1 MTPDTRTVLTRL
13 CLVALLSLYGLC
25 AQALPEDEPEALG
38 FSGDRLDR
46 LPRVLQEYVEDGQLA
61 GGVVLVARQGRIAHH
76 SAFGYRDIGASDPMA
91 SDDLFRIASQTKA
104 IISVAVMMLQEQG
117 ELLITDPVH
126 HYLPEFAETTVAV
139 PDGGGSYTVV
149 PAERQITI
157 RDLLTHTSGVS
168 YGSGPAAELWADA
181 GLQGWYTAH
190 LEEPV
195 RETVRRM
202 AALPFDAQPGERW
215 VYGYNTDIL
224 GALIE
229 VVSGQS
235 LDRFLHDRIFAPLD
249 MNDTRF
255 FLTTEA
261 QRDRLVTVY
270 SSGENGVVRAPDES
284 RMQAQG
290 GYAAGPQQNFSGG
303 AGLVSTALDY
313 ARFLQ
318 MLLNGGELD
327 GARLLSPKTVQL
339 MTANH
344 VGELSHFYPGNG
356 FGLGFSIRQDLG
368 SAGTPGTPG
377 EFSWLG
383 AYHSIYWVDP
393 VENLLVVYLTQLIP
407 ARDIDDFGKLRTLVY
422 QAITDSHV
430 NE

>member
-1 MTPDTRTVLTRL
+1 MRTVLTRL
-13 CLVALLSLYGLC
+13 CLLALLSSGSWSAL
-25 AQALPEDEPEALG
+25 ALPEGEPEELG

-46 LPRVLQEYVEDGQLA
+46 LPRVLEGYVEDSQLA
-61 GGVVLVARQGRIAHH
+61 GGVVLVAREGRIAHH
-76 SAFGYRDIGASDPMA
+76 SAFGFRDIEADDPMA
-91 SDDLFRIASQTKA
+91 TDDLFRIASQTKA

-117 ELLITDPVH
+117 QLLITDPLH
-126 HYLPEFAETTVAV
+126 RYLPEYAETTVAV
-139 PDGGGSYTVV
+139 PDEDGGYEVV
-149 PAERQITI
+149 PAERPITI
-157 RDLLTHTSGVS
+157 RDLLTHTSGIS
-168 YGSGPAAELWADA
+168 YGSGPAADQWAEA

-190 LEEPV
+190 LDEPI

-202 AALPFDAQPGERW
+202 ASLPFDAQPGERW

-224 GALIE
+224 GALVE
-229 VVSGQS
+229 VVSGQP
-235 LDRFLHDRIFAPLD
+235 LDTFLQERVFAPLG
-249 MNDTRF
+249 MNDSRF
-255 FLTTEA
+255 FLTTDP

-270 SSGENGVVRAPDES
+270 SSGENGLVRAPDES

-290 GYAAGPQQNFSGG
+290 GYAEGPQRNFSGG
-303 AGLVSTALDY
+303 AGLVSTARDY

-327 GARLLSPKTVQL
+327 GTRLLSPKTVQL
-339 MTANH
+339 MTVNH

-356 FGLGFSIRQDLG
+356 FGLGFSVRQDLG

-377 EFSWLG
+377 EYSWLG

-393 VENLLVVYLTQLIP
+393 VEDLLVVYLTQLIP
-407 ARDIDDFGKLRTLVY
+407 ARDIDDFGKLRALIY
-422 QAITDSHV
+422 QAITESHV

>member
-1 MTPDTRTVLTRL
+1 MNLATPTALTRF
-13 CLVALLSLYGLC
+13 CLVAALSLCGAF
-25 AQALPEDEPEALG
+25 AQALPEDAPEALG
-38 FSGDRLDR
+38 FSEERLER
-46 LPRVLQEYVEDGQLA
+46 LPRVLEGYVDAGQLA
-61 GGVVLVARQGRIAHH
+61 GGVVLVARNGRIAHH
-76 SAFGYRDIGASDPMA
+76 SAFGFRDIEAEDPMA
-91 SDDLFRIASQTKA
+91 TDDLFRIASQTKA

-117 ELLITDPVH
+117 QLLITDPVH
-126 HYLPEFAETTVAV
+126 RYLPEYADTTVAV
-139 PDGGGSYTVV
+139 PDGDGGYEVV
-149 PAERQITI
+149 PAERPITI

-168 YGSGPAAELWADA
+168 YGSGPAADQWAEA

-190 LEEPV
+190 LDEPI
-195 RETVRRM
+195 RDTVRRM

-235 LDRFLHDRIFAPLD
+235 LDTFLEERILAPLE
-249 MNDTRF
+249 MNDSQF
-255 FLTTEA
+255 FLTTGA

-270 SSGENGVVRAPDES
+270 SSSEDGVVRAPDES

-290 GYAAGPQQNFSGG
+290 GYAEGPRRNFSGG
-303 AGLVSTALDY
+303 AGLVSTAGDY

-327 GARLLSPKTVQL
+327 GVRLLSPKTVQL

-356 FGLGFSIRQDLG
+356 FGLGFSIRRDLG
-368 SAGTPGTPG
+368 SAGSPGTPG

-393 VENLLVVYLTQLIP
+393 AEDLLVVYLTQLIP
-407 ARDIDDFGKLRTLVY
+407 ARDVDDFEKLRALVY
-422 QAITDSHV
+422 QAITESRV